1 MNRFKR
7 KINSH
12 HRRKLVQISVVNARD
27 LTPEHIGAWVAIQSA
42 NPALES
48 PFFRPE
54 FTMAVAQSAEN
65 IFIGILHDTG
75 GNAAGF
81 FPFELVRPGFGRNL
95 EMCDHQGV
103 IAPATLEW
111 DARDLLRGCGL
122 NVWEFDHL
130 ISGQQSF
137 RRFHMHTADSPVMN
151 LADGYDAYTAL
162 LSDDGKRQ
170 LTKVATSAR
179 KVERELGSLRFVLHT
194 EDAAVM
200 QKMHEW
206 RARKY
211 GALPARSHTALETLR
226 AIKAE
231 GFAGVL
237 SALYAGDTLIA
248 VHFGIR
254 SRTVW
259 HWWFPTYN
267 PELPSRYAPG
277 MLLLLNMARSAPG
290 LGAQTIDLGKGVADY
305 KVKFRTG
312 ALTVASGSVD
322 VPVLANLPRIVRRNT
337 LNFIRNTPALVYL
350 ARRAKKI
357 FKPQP
362 SAD

>member
-1 MNRFKR
+1 MR
-7 KINSH
+7 
-12 HRRKLVQISVVNARD
+12 ISVINGKD
-27 LTPEHIGAWVAIQSA
+27 LTPEHIGAWAAIQSA

-65 IFIGILHDTG
+65 IFIGILRDERG
-75 GNAAGF
+75 GPAGF

-103 IAPATLEW
+103 IAPTALEW
-111 DARDLLRGCGL
+111 DAADLLRGCGL

-130 ISGQQSF
+130 ITGQQSF

-151 LADGYDAYTAL
+151 LAQGYDTYTTS

-179 KVERELGSLRFVLHT
+179 KVERELGPLRFVLHT

-211 GALPARSHTALETLR
+211 GLLPARSHAALETLR
-226 AIKAE
+226 ATKAE

-267 PELPSRYAPG
+267 PDLPSRYAPG
-277 MLLLLNMARSAPG
+277 MLLLLNMARSAPE

-322 VPVLANLPRIVRRNT
+322 VPCLSNLPRIVRRNT

-357 FKPQP
+357 FKSQP